1 MCLGVLEDSSQPEAK
16 EAEDIEA
23 IEEIAALHEA
33 LEESR
38 EQVSS
43 LRSSLDHE
51 KIRVQELWRVNC
63 DKLTEFDSSLAQKD
77 SELGILRSRLR
88 ELEGESWGA
97 ASQSSVLVENGV
109 VSRVHQGKAPPVDV
123 FTGEDLEIL
132 IDDWLP
138 ALQRISKWNR
148 WTMEELLL
156 QLAGHLKGRTL
167 QEWSLLSSSEKDI
180 YVKAVEAL
188 HTRLDPGSR
197 ILAAQ
202 DFRHCHQKEG
212 ELVRDFTRRLERTFQ
227 TAYGRDALVGKTRDT
242 LLHGRLQEGLHF
254 KLMKAP
260 AVSEHYHTKNF
271 VFLPVM

>member
-1 MCLGVLEDSSQPEAK
+1 MFLEVAEDSSQPEAK

-23 IEEIAALHEA
+23 IEEIAALHEV

-109 VSRVHQGKAPPVDV
+109 VSRVHQGKAPPGMYLLGKTWKSSLTIGCQLYSG
-123 FTGEDLEIL
+123 FQNGTGGPWRSCCCSWLDIL
-132 IDDWLP
+132 
-138 ALQRISKWNR
+138 
-148 WTMEELLL
+148 
-156 QLAGHLKGRTL
+156 
-167 QEWSLLSSSEKDI
+167 
-180 YVKAVEAL
+180 KAVL
-188 HTRLDPGSR
+188 
-197 ILAAQ
+197 
-202 DFRHCHQKEG
+202 FRSG
-212 ELVRDFTRRLERTFQ
+212 
-227 TAYGRDALVGKTRDT
+227 
-242 LLHGRLQEGLHF
+242 
-254 KLMKAP
+254 
-260 AVSEHYHTKNF
+260 
-271 VFLPVM
+271 VF